1 MTARIIGV
9 INYSQSSEQAF
20 ILSYFGPAT
29 GRFLDIG
36 AYDGLRLS
44 NTRALLEQGWSGVLV
59 EPSAANLV
67 NLAKNC
73 EPFADRVH
81 IVQAAVTDKRGLAPF
96 FIDTAPDREWST
108 TINPDLMASGSVIA
122 PSRLKTSVATI
133 VVADLLP
140 LGPFDFIS
148 IDAEWEDG
156 KILAEL
162 VLDPRLQL
170 ARMICIEARSAH
182 ERMWMRTLLEE
193 SGFAL
198 GHETRENLIM
208 VQR

>member
-1 MTARIIGV
+1 MH
-9 INYSQSSEQAF
+9 SQNDEERAILAF
-20 ILSYFGPAT
+20 FANQRT

-36 AYDGLRLS
+36 AYDGVRLS

-59 EPSAANLV
+59 EPSALNLV

-81 IVQAAVTDKRGLAPF
+81 IVQAAVTDKRGIAPF

-108 TINPDLMASGSVIA
+108 TINPELLASGSVIA
-122 PSRLKTSVATI
+122 PGRLKTSVATI
-133 VVADLLP
+133 TILDLLP

-156 KILAEL
+156 KILGEL
-162 VLDPRLQL
+162 ILDPRLQL

-193 SGFAL
+193 SGFEL
-198 GHETRENLIM
+198 GHETRENLMM
-208 VQR
+208 VQK